1 MKVILKVVPLSA
13 VVAMMVSLL
22 GCSSGGGNTAT
33 AAAAGKTLYAQ
44 LGRADGVTKLANQ
57 FGANIASN
65 PTLNSILDAAV
76 IGDIKTGLT
85 NDIVKAS
92 GMTPSN
98 STTLESALAG
108 KNLDAEGL
116 AALSNSLTDAGKSM
130 KLDASTMSSLS
141 ALLKPLSKSV
151 VGM

>member
-1 MKVILKVVPLSA
+1 MKLLLKVVPLSA

-33 AAAAGKTLYAQ
+33 AIGQTLYAQ

-65 PTLNSILDAAV
+65 PALNSILDAVA

-85 NDIVKAS
+85 NDIIKAS
-92 GMTPSN
+92 GMTAPSG
-98 STTLESALAG
+98 TTLESALAG
-108 KNLDAEGL
+108 KNIGAEGL
-116 AALSNSLTDAGKSM
+116 AALSSSLTEAGKSM
-130 KLDASTMSSLS
+130 NLDASTMSSLTG
-141 ALLKPLSKSV
+141 LLKPLSKSV